1 MLERSTR
8 NVIGLLAVS
17 TLVCGAPP
25 AGADFPRLT
34 TVPALI
40 VGEDRG
46 QAVGGLEFIV
56 IQVDSDPQG
65 RGPTILFSEKAQ
77 GSAVSE
83 DWKAG
88 VRLAVLAAAAALGE
102 DARAWRVTIK
112 NRAPVNVTSG
122 TSASSV
128 IAVGVMAAWRRET
141 VRPDIV
147 LTGEI
152 SADGRISEVDMLPA
166 KLAGAA
172 RGRMRVLLVPKGQAR
187 TAQWDLYQLGRERDI
202 AVVEVGSLQE
212 AYELMTGKRPIN

>member
-1 MLERSTR
+1 MRTAGYL
-8 NVIGLLAVS
+8 IGMLAVS
-17 TLVCGAPP
+17 ALPCGASP
-25 AGADFPRLT
+25 AGADSPRLT

-46 QAVGGLEFIV
+46 QTVGGLEFIV
-56 IQVDSDPQG
+56 IQVDFDPQG
-65 RGPTILFSEKAQ
+65 RGPTILFSERAQ
-77 GSAVSE
+77 GSAVTE
-83 DWKAG
+83 DWKEG
-88 VRLAVLAAAAALGE
+88 VRLAVRAAAAALGE

-112 NRAPVNVTSG
+112 NRAPVTVTGG

-128 IAVGVMAAWRRET
+128 VAVGVMAAWRRET
-141 VRPDIV
+141 VRPDIA

-152 SADGRISEVDMLPA
+152 GADGRIREVDMLPA

-172 RGRMRVLLVPKGQAR
+172 RGRMRALLVPKGQAR

-202 AVVEVGSLQE
+202 AVVEVDSLQE